1 MSLCVDCD
9 LKCVPLIVELVQ
21 FERQKTKDA
30 CQDADNIKIKEVG
43 FMLSCNLSC
52 HELDCTIG
60 L

>member
-1 MSLCVDCD
+1 MDCD

-43 FMLSCNLSC
+43 FILSCNLSC